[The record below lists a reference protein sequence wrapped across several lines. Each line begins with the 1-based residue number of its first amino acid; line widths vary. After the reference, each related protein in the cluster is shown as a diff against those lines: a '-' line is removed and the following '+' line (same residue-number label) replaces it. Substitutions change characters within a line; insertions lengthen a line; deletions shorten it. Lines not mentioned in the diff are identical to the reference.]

1 MRDAAE
7 RPAESQPAAVHSWPT
22 HDPASNSGILG
33 MQQSR
38 LHAGNDMQDRDPSA
52 SLDPLPALDLL
63 AGPVRRRIIWE
74 LAREP
79 CTVTELARRID
90 QTQPLV
96 SKHLRQLR
104 EAGLV
109 EAGRTRNDARARVYE
124 IRREPL
130 IELQLW
136 LRDLQQLWWKRTRH
150 TSTDPDYYENDL
162 DPNFTTRGTERI
174 RTLRQLKDPW
184 ER

>member
-1 MRDAAE
+1 MGAF
-7 RPAESQPAAVHSWPT
+7 QP
-22 HDPASNSGILG
+22 L
-33 MQQSR
+33 R
-38 LHAGNDMQDRDPSA
+38 
-52 SLDPLPALDLL
+52 ALDLL

-74 LAREP
+74 IAREP

-104 EAGLV
+104 DAGLV
-109 EAGRTRNDARARVYE
+109 EASRTNEDARARVYE

-136 LRDLQQLWWKRTRH
+136 LRDLQRLWWERTRH
-150 TSTDPDYYENDL
+150 TPTDPDSYKNDL
-162 DPNFTTRGTERI
+162 NPNYTTRGTERV
-174 RTLRQLKDPW
+174 RTLRRLKDPW

>member
-1 MRDAAE
+1 
-7 RPAESQPAAVHSWPT
+7 
-22 HDPASNSGILG
+22 
-33 MQQSR
+33 MQQAR

-109 EAGRTRNDARARVYE
+109 EAGRTNDDARARVYE

-150 TSTDPDYYENDL
+150 IPTAPDSYKNDL

>member
-1 MRDAAE
+1 
-7 RPAESQPAAVHSWPT
+7 
-22 HDPASNSGILG
+22 
-33 MQQSR
+33 MQQAR
-38 LHAGNDMQDRDPSA
+38 LHAGNDMQDRDLSA

-63 AGPVRRRIIWE
+63 AGPVRRQIIWE

-109 EAGRTRNDARARVYE
+109 QASRADHDARSRIYE

-130 IELQLW
+130 IGLQLW
-136 LRDLQQLWWKRTRH
+136 LRDLERLWWERTRH
-150 TSTDPDYYENDL
+150 IPTDPDYYKSDVN
-162 DPNFTTRGTERI
+162 PNYTTRGTERI

>member
-1 MRDAAE
+1 M
-7 RPAESQPAAVHSWPT
+7 H
-22 HDPASNSGILG
+22 
-33 MQQSR
+33 
-38 LHAGNDMQDRDPSA
+38 DRDLSA
-52 SLDPLPALDLL
+52 SLDPLPALTLL

-90 QTQPLV
+90 QTQPVV

-109 EAGRTRNDARARVYE
+109 EAGRTGDDARARVYE

-130 IELQLW
+130 IGLRLW
-136 LRDLQQLWWKRTRH
+136 LRDLERLWWERTRH
-150 TSTDPDYYENDL
+150 IPTDPDYYKNGVN
-162 DPNFTTRGTERI
+162 PNYTTRGTERI
-174 RTLRQLKDPW
+174 RTLRELREPW